1 MTSFFILKPKIEDDL
16 KALGR
21 IFYSMAANDVNP
33 PKELFV
39 SPKQLTL
46 IALNQRTSASEM
58 INLLLM
64 DSSESKPNSVDD
76 LLLGQSFFQTGS
88 NQDRLRDVK
97 ELDDFQKL
105 VEGDFNV
112 EGLKEL
118 IVESLDANQD
128 IEEFVTE
135 AFEKYPELFAEFIW
149 DLSSYSPL
157 ETLVSSF
164 VFYLIKRMC
173 F

>member
-1 MTSFFILKPKIEDDL
+1 
-16 KALGR
+16 
-21 IFYSMAANDVNP
+21 MAANDVNP

-46 IALNQRTSASEM
+46 VALNQRTSASEM

-64 DSSESKPNSVDD
+64 DSNELKPISVDD
-76 LLLGQSFFQTGS
+76 LLLLGQSFFQTGS

>member
-1 MTSFFILKPKIEDDL
+1 M
-16 KALGR
+16 
-21 IFYSMAANDVNP
+21 
-33 PKELFV
+33 

-46 IALNQRTSASEM
+46 VALNQRTSASEM

-64 DSSESKPNSVDD
+64 DSNELKPISVDD
-76 LLLGQSFFQTGS
+76 LLLLGQSFFQTGS

-149 DLSSYSPL
+149 DLSSYPPAL

-164 VFYLIKRMC
+164 VFYLIQRMC
-173 F
+173 FKMLN

>member
-1 MTSFFILKPKIEDDL
+1 
-16 KALGR
+16 
-21 IFYSMAANDVNP
+21 
-33 PKELFV
+33 V
-39 SPKQLTL
+39 SPRQLTL
-46 IALNQRTSASEM
+46 VALNQRTLASEM

-64 DSSESKPNSVDD
+64 DSSELKPISVDD
-76 LLLGQSFFQTGS
+76 LLLLGQSFFQTGS